1 MKKKRKRAED
11 SLVDLFAKDLERSPE
26 WAADGPGRG
35 TLFLYIFLIVAGI
48 CLCLGTLAVL
58 MG

>member
-1 MKKKRKRAED
+1 MKRKRNRAED
-11 SLVDLFAKDLERSPE
+11 SVIEDFAKDLECCPE

-35 TLFLYIFLIVAGI
+35 ALYLYIFLIIAGI

>member
-1 MKKKRKRAED
+1 MKRKRKRED
-11 SLVDLFAKDLERSPE
+11 GILDSFAKDLERSPE

-35 TLFLYIFLIVAGI
+35 ALLLYIFLIVAGI

-58 MG
+58 LG